1 MTATRPV
8 GRVQHEHERLVASV
22 DRQRVHPITRVL
34 ASLIL
39 KDKTPVG
46 SHRMRNKTGLSN
58 GAHQLPPL
66 SHHLGEQVEGAC
78 QQEKSVLLG
87 LS

>member
-1 MTATRPV
+1 MTATRSV
-8 GRVQHEHERLVASV
+8 GRVQHEPERLVASV
-22 DRQRVHPITRVL
+22 DHQRVHPITRVL

-46 SHRMRNKTGLSN
+46 SRRKRNKTELSN

-66 SHHLGEQVEGAC
+66 SHHLGEQVEGAF
-78 QQEKSVLLG
+78 
-87 LS
+87 